1 MNQMKT
7 IAAVLLA
14 LVLSA
19 CATATKIESGERNVG
34 ERLRIVL
41 EGDWNKITAP
51 GMNGPNSETWTMEGL
66 PVDQLLIYSG
76 LKENE
81 AVHSDFGSRGDK
93 KPFTFRPNM
102 QPDQIVAMFE
112 GMLTRDGST
121 FRLVKLEPVSFGG
134 SKGVHF
140 EYSLIRTTDNVE
152 LTGTAT
158 AAISKNELF
167 AIVYQAPKL
176 VFFPRHQERVKRIMY
191 SARIQG
197 A

>member
-1 MNQMKT
+1 MNQMKK
-7 IAAVLLA
+7 IAVWLVVLA
-14 LVLSA
+14 LTA

-41 EGDWNKITAP
+41 EGDWNKISAP
-51 GMNGPNSETWTMEGL
+51 GMNGPNSETWTMEGV

-81 AVHSDFGSRGDK
+81 AVHSEFGGDK
-93 KPFTFRPNM
+93 KSFKFRANM
-102 QPDQIVAMFE
+102 QPDQIVALFE

-121 FRLVKLEPVSFGG
+121 FKLVKLEPTPFGG
-134 SKGVHF
+134 GKGFRF
-140 EYSLIRTTDNVE
+140 EYTLIRKTDNVE
-152 LTGTAT
+152 LNGTAS
-158 AAISKNELF
+158 AVVSKNELF

-176 VFFPRHQERVKRIMY
+176 VFFPRHQERVTRIMR
-191 SARIQG
+191 SARVQG